1 LLYNP
6 FNELLAM
13 TTTNTTKG
21 QEIGSSNNNHRQESI
36 IVATQDPRR
45 WKALAVLSL
54 AQFLIIMD
62 TSIIGVAL
70 PEIQQQFG
78 FTQSDLQWI
87 FSAYV
92 IVFGALLLLGGRL
105 SDIIGQRRI
114 FVIGFAILTAASIL
128 AGLASSGNVLIAARA
143 LQGIGAALIAPSA
156 LSIVM
161 NLFTIPSERNKAMGF
176 WGAAAPA
183 GGTAGVFLGGILT
196 AYVDWSWVFLI
207 NVPIGIAVLT
217 LSGILL
223 PKGDNNNKKQ
233 TGRVDYPGALSITGA
248 LVLLVYAIVTAN
260 DAGWS
265 SLQTVSLLLTS
276 TGLLGAFIMIQ
287 KRSRN
292 PLIPLRIFK
301 TTNLL
306 ASNLVMALLGAA
318 WIPMWFFLN
327 LYLQQIQGYGPFE
340 SGLAL
345 LPMTAAIMVL
355 MIGASSKLIGR
366 LRVKHSLVAGLG
378 LLVVAMLLF
387 VATPSTDGSFIT
399 HVLPASLVAAGGMS
413 LAYIP
418 ALMSAV
424 SHARKEE
431 SGLAS
436 GIVNT
441 SYQIG
446 SALGLAIV
454 VTIASAQT
462 LIDENNGVGSID
474 ALNNGYHL
482 AFTIAAIVAA
492 IAGIVAY
499 VAIRESNSSSEKEE
513 KEVVVAVPTG

>member
-1 LLYNP
+1 VKI
-6 FNELLAM
+6 
-13 TTTNTTKG
+13 TTKATEEQEIGDNNKQESKITTKG
-21 QEIGSSNNNHRQESI
+21 
-36 IVATQDPRR
+36 DPRR
-45 WKALAVLSL
+45 WKALALLSL

-70 PEIQQQFG
+70 PAIQQQFG
-78 FTQSDLQWI
+78 FSQSDLQWI

-105 SDIIGQRRI
+105 SDILGQRRI
-114 FVIGFAILTAASIL
+114 FIIGFAILTAASVV
-128 AGLASSGNVLIAARA
+128 AGLASSGTVLIAARA

-156 LSIVM
+156 LSMVM
-161 NLFTIPSERNKAMGF
+161 NLFTIPSERNKAIGF

-183 GGTAGVFLGGILT
+183 GGTAGVFLGGIIT
-196 AYVDWSWVFLI
+196 AWVDWSWVFLI
-207 NVPIGIAVLT
+207 NVPIGIAVLA
-217 LSGILL
+217 LSGVVL
-223 PKGDNNNKKQ
+223 PRGSSNNIKKQ

-260 DAGWS
+260 DAGWG

-276 TGLLGAFIMIQ
+276 MGLLGAFTMIQ
-287 KRSRN
+287 KRSRD
-292 PLIPLRIFK
+292 PLIPLRIFR

-345 LPMTAAIMVL
+345 LPMTVAIMVL
-355 MIGASSKLIGR
+355 MIGASSKLIR
-366 LRVKHSLVAGLG
+366 SLELKHSLVAGLG

-387 VATPSTDGSFIT
+387 ATTPSTDGSFIT

-454 VTIASAQT
+454 VSIASAQT
-462 LIDENNGVGSID
+462 LLEENTGVGSVD
-474 ALNNGYHL
+474 ALNSDYHL

-492 IAGIVAY
+492 ISAIVAY
-499 VAIRESNSSSEKEE
+499 VAIRKPHSSSGKEK
-513 KEVVVAVPTG
+513 KEVVVAPTG

>member
-1 LLYNP
+1 
-6 FNELLAM
+6 M
-13 TTTNTTKG
+13 KTTKP
-21 QEIGSSNNNHRQESI
+21 QEKGSSDHEQESLI
-36 IVATQDPRR
+36 ATQDPRR
-45 WKALAVLSL
+45 WKALALLSL

-70 PEIQQQFG
+70 PAIQQQFG
-78 FTQSDLQWI
+78 FSQSDLQWI

-92 IVFGALLLLGGRL
+92 IVFGGLLLLGGRL
-105 SDIIGQRRI
+105 SDILGQRRI
-114 FVIGFAILTAASIL
+114 FVIGFAILTAASVL
-128 AGLASSGNVLIAARA
+128 AGLAPNGTMLIAARA

-156 LSIVM
+156 MSIVM
-161 NLFTIPSERNKAMGF
+161 SLFTIPAERNKAMGF

-183 GGTAGVFLGGILT
+183 GGTAGVFLGGIIT
-196 AYVDWSWVFLI
+196 AYVDWSWVFLV
-207 NVPIGIAVLT
+207 NVPIGIAVLALT
-217 LSGILL
+217 GMLL
-223 PKGDNNNKKQ
+223 PHGKRHK
-233 TGRVDYPGALSITGA
+233 GRVDYLGAFSITGA
-248 LVLLVYAIVTAN
+248 LILLVYAIVTAN

-287 KRSRN
+287 KRSRE

-301 TTNLL
+301 TSNLL
-306 ASNLVMALLGAA
+306 ASNVVMALLGAA

-345 LPMTAAIMVL
+345 LPMTAAIMAL
-355 MIGASSKLIGR
+355 MIGASSKLIRR
-366 LRVKHSLVAGLG
+366 LGLKHSLVGGLG
-378 LLVVAMLLF
+378 LLAVAMLLF
-387 VATPSTDGSFIT
+387 VATPSSKGSFIT
-399 HVLPASLVAAGGMS
+399 HVLTASLVAAGGMS
-413 LAYIP
+413 LSYIP

-446 SALGLAIV
+446 SALGLAIMV
-454 VTIASAQT
+454 AIASTQT
-462 LIDENNGVGSID
+462 LLDKNNGGIGSID
-474 ALNNGYHL
+474 AVNNGFHF
-482 AFTIAAIVAA
+482 AFITAAIVAA
-492 IAGIVAY
+492 IAAIVAFL
-499 VAIRESNSSSEKEE
+499 VIKNPNTSGRKE
-513 KEVVVAVPTG
+513 EVVVVPPTG

>member
-1 LLYNP
+1 
-6 FNELLAM
+6 M
-13 TTTNTTKG
+13 TTPKTTTKR
-21 QEIGSSNNNHRQESI
+21 QEIGDNSNVQEPLI
-36 IVATQDPRR
+36 ATQDPRR

-70 PEIQQQFG
+70 PAIQQQFS
-78 FTQSDLQWI
+78 FSQSDLQWI

-105 SDIIGQRRI
+105 SDIVGQRRI
-114 FVIGFAILTAASIL
+114 FVIGFAILTAASIV
-128 AGLASSGNVLIAARA
+128 AGLASSGTVLIAARA
-143 LQGIGAALIAPSA
+143 LQGVGAALIAPSA

-161 NLFTIPSERNKAMGF
+161 SLFTIPAERNKAMGF

-196 AYVDWSWVFLI
+196 AYFDWSWVFLV
-207 NVPIGIAVLT
+207 NVPVGIAVLALT
-217 LSGILL
+217 RKLL
-223 PKGDNNNKKQ
+223 PHGTRHK
-233 TGRVDYPGALSITGA
+233 GRVDYLGAFSITGA
-248 LVLLVYAIVTAN
+248 LILLVYVIVTAN

-276 TGLLGAFIMIQ
+276 AGLLGAFIMIQ
-287 KRSRN
+287 KRSRE
-292 PLIPLRIFK
+292 PLMPLRIFK
-301 TTNLL
+301 TANLL
-306 ASNLVMALLGAA
+306 ASNVVMALLGAA

-355 MIGASSKLIGR
+355 MIGVSSKLIGR
-366 LRVKHSLVAGLG
+366 LGVKHSLVAGLG
-378 LLVVAMLLF
+378 LLAVAMLMF
-387 VATPSTDGSFIT
+387 VATPSGKGSFVT

-446 SALGLAIV
+446 SALGLAIMV
-454 VTIASAQT
+454 AIASAQT
-462 LIDENNGVGSID
+462 ILDENSGSISSID
-474 ALNNGYHL
+474 ALNNGFHL
-482 AFTIAAIVAA
+482 AFITAAIVAA
-492 IAGIVAY
+492 IGAVVAFA
-499 VAIRESNSSSEKEE
+499 VIKNPNTSGGKEE
-513 KEVVVAVPTG
+513 EAVVVAPTG

>member
-1 LLYNP
+1 
-6 FNELLAM
+6 M
-13 TTTNTTKG
+13 TTTMKTTKP
-21 QEIGSSNNNHRQESI
+21 QEKGSSDNEQESLI
-36 IVATQDPRR
+36 ATQDPRR
-45 WKALAVLSL
+45 WKALALLSL

-70 PEIQQQFG
+70 PAIQQQFG
-78 FTQSDLQWI
+78 FSQSDLQWI

-92 IVFGALLLLGGRL
+92 IVFGGLLLLGGRL
-105 SDIIGQRRI
+105 SDILGQRRI
-114 FVIGFAILTAASIL
+114 FVIGFAILTAASVL
-128 AGLASSGNVLIAARA
+128 AGLAPNGTMLIAARA

-156 LSIVM
+156 MSIVM
-161 NLFTIPSERNKAMGF
+161 SLFTIPAERNKAMGF

-183 GGTAGVFLGGILT
+183 GGTAGVFLGGIIT
-196 AYVDWSWVFLI
+196 AYVDWSWVFLVNI
-207 NVPIGIAVLT
+207 PIGIAVLALT
-217 LSGILL
+217 GMLL
-223 PKGDNNNKKQ
+223 PHGKRHK
-233 TGRVDYPGALSITGA
+233 GRVDYLGAFSITGA
-248 LVLLVYAIVTAN
+248 LILLVYAIVTAN

-265 SLQTVSLLLTS
+265 SLKTVSLLLTS
-276 TGLLGAFIMIQ
+276 TGLLGAFIVIQ
-287 KRSRN
+287 KRSRE

-301 TTNLL
+301 TSNLL
-306 ASNLVMALLGAA
+306 ASNVVMALLGAA

-345 LPMTAAIMVL
+345 LPMTAAIMAL
-355 MIGASSKLIGR
+355 MIGASSKLIRSIG
-366 LRVKHSLVAGLG
+366 LKHSLVGGLG
-378 LLVVAMLLF
+378 LLAVAMLLF
-387 VATPSTDGSFIT
+387 VATPSSKGSFIT

-446 SALGLAIV
+446 SALGLAIMV
-454 VTIASAQT
+454 AIASTQT
-462 LIDENNGVGSID
+462 LLDENNGGIGSID
-474 ALNNGYHL
+474 AVNNGFHF
-482 AFTIAAIVAA
+482 AFITAAIVAA
-492 IAGIVAY
+492 IAAIVAFL
-499 VAIRESNSSSEKEE
+499 VIKNPNTSGRKE
-513 KEVVVAVPTG
+513 EVVVPPTG

>member
-1 LLYNP
+1 
-6 FNELLAM
+6 M
-13 TTTNTTKG
+13 RKTTTKTTEE
-21 QEIGSSNNNHRQESI
+21 QEIGDINNKQESKI
-36 IVATQDPRR
+36 STKGDPRR
-45 WKALAVLSL
+45 WKALAMLSL

-78 FTQSDLQWI
+78 FSQSDLQWI

-92 IVFGALLLLGGRL
+92 IVFGALLLLGGRV

-114 FVIGFAILTAASIL
+114 FVIGFATLTAASIL
-128 AGLASSGNVLIAARA
+128 AGLASSGTILITARA

-207 NVPIGIAVLT
+207 NVPIGIVVLA

-223 PKGDNNNKKQ
+223 PKDKNKKKS
-233 TGRVDYPGALSITGA
+233 GRVDYPGALSITGA

-276 TGLLGAFIMIQ
+276 MGLLGTFIMIQ
-287 KRSRN
+287 KRSRD
-292 PLIPLRIFK
+292 PLIPLRIFR

-327 LYLQQIQGYGPFE
+327 LYLQQVQGYAAFE

-355 MIGASSKLIGR
+355 MIGASSRLIGR
-366 LRVKHSLVAGLG
+366 LGVKHSLVAGLG
-378 LLVVAMLLF
+378 LLAVAMLMF
-387 VATPSTDGSFIT
+387 VATPF
-399 HVLPASLVAAGGMS
+399 H
-413 LAYIP
+413 
-418 ALMSAV
+418 
-424 SHARKEE
+424 
-431 SGLAS
+431 
-436 GIVNT
+436 
-441 SYQIG
+441 
-446 SALGLAIV
+446 
-454 VTIASAQT
+454 
-462 LIDENNGVGSID
+462 
-474 ALNNGYHL
+474 
-482 AFTIAAIVAA
+482 
-492 IAGIVAY
+492 
-499 VAIRESNSSSEKEE
+499 
-513 KEVVVAVPTG
+513 

>member
-1 LLYNP
+1 
-6 FNELLAM
+6 M
-13 TTTNTTKG
+13 TTTKTTEEQK
-21 QEIGSSNNNHRQESI
+21 IGNNNNVQQSL
-36 IVATQDPRR
+36 VSTQDPRR
-45 WKALAVLSL
+45 WKALALLSL

-78 FTQSDLQWI
+78 FSQSELQWI

-92 IVFGALLLLGGRL
+92 IIFGALLLLGGRL

-114 FVIGFAILTAASIL
+114 FVIGFAILTAASVL
-128 AGLASSGNVLIAARA
+128 AGLASSGSVLIAARA

-156 LSIVM
+156 LSMVM
-161 NLFTIPSERNKAMGF
+161 NLFTIPAERNKAMGF

-183 GGTAGVFLGGILT
+183 GGTAGVFLGGIIT
-196 AYVDWSWVFLI
+196 AYIDWSWVFLV
-207 NVPIGIAVLT
+207 NVPIGIAVLALT
-217 LSGILL
+217 WKLL
-223 PKGDNNNKKQ
+223 PHGTRHK
-233 TGRVDYPGALSITGA
+233 GRVDYLGAFSITGA
-248 LVLLVYAIVTAN
+248 LILLVYAIVTAN

-265 SLQTVSLLLTS
+265 SPQTVSLLLTS
-276 TGLLGAFIMIQ
+276 AGLLGAFVIIQ
-287 KRSRN
+287 KRSRE
-292 PLIPLRIFK
+292 PLMPLRIFR
-301 TTNLL
+301 TSNLL
-306 ASNLVMALLGAA
+306 ASNVVMALLGAA

-355 MIGASSKLIGR
+355 MIGASSKLIAR
-366 LRVKHSLVAGLG
+366 LGVKHSLVAGLG
-378 LLVVAMLLF
+378 LLALAMLMF
-387 VATPSTDGSFIT
+387 VATPSGKEGSFAT

-424 SHARKEE
+424 SHVRKEE

-454 VTIASAQT
+454 VAIASAQT
-462 LIDENNGVGSID
+462 LLDGNNSSIGSID
-474 ALNNGYHL
+474 ALNNGFHL
-482 AFTIAAIVAA
+482 AFTAAAIAAIVAF
-492 IAGIVAY
+492 VT
-499 VAIRESNSSSEKEE
+499 IRNPNTSGGKDDEA
-513 KEVVVAVPTG
+513 VVVAPTG

>member
-1 LLYNP
+1 
-6 FNELLAM
+6 M
-13 TTTNTTKG
+13 TTTKTTKG
-21 QEIGSSNNNHRQESI
+21 QEIGNNNVQESQI
-36 IVATQDPRR
+36 ATQDRRR
-45 WKALAVLSL
+45 WKALALLSL

-92 IVFGALLLLGGRL
+92 IVFGALLLLGGRV
-105 SDIIGQRRI
+105 SDIIGQHRI
-114 FVIGFAILTAASIL
+114 LVIGFAILTAASVL
-128 AGLASSGNVLIAARA
+128 AGLAPNGTILIAARA
-143 LQGIGAALIAPSA
+143 LQGVGAALIAPSA
-156 LSIVM
+156 LSMVM

-207 NVPIGIAVLT
+207 NVPIGIGVLT
-217 LSGILL
+217 LSGALL
-223 PKGDNNNKKQ
+223 PKDENKKQ
-233 TGRVDYPGALSITGA
+233 TGRVDYPGAISITGA

-276 TGLLGAFIMIQ
+276 AGLLGAFIMIQ
-287 KRSRN
+287 KRSRD
-292 PLIPLRIFK
+292 PLIPLRIFR

-306 ASNLVMALLGAA
+306 ASNVVMALLGAA

-327 LYLQQIQGYGPFE
+327 LYLQQVQGYGAFE

-345 LPMTAAIMVL
+345 LPMTAAIMAL
-355 MIGASSKLIGR
+355 MIGASSRLIR
-366 LRVKHSLVAGLG
+366 LLGVKHSLVAGLG
-378 LLVVAMLLF
+378 LLAVAMLMF
-387 VATPSTDGSFIT
+387 VATPSATDGSFIT

-424 SHARKEE
+424 SHAKKQE

-454 VTIASAQT
+454 VAIASAQT
-462 LIDENNGVGSID
+462 LLDENNGVGSID

-482 AFTIAAIVAA
+482 AFTIVAIVAA
-492 IAGIVAY
+492 IAAIVAY
-499 VAIRESNSSSEKEE
+499 VAIREPNSSGEKNED
-513 KEVVVAVPTG
+513 KEVVVAPTG

>member
-1 LLYNP
+1 
-6 FNELLAM
+6 M
-13 TTTNTTKG
+13 TTTKTTKE
-21 QEIGSSNNNHRQESI
+21 QKIGNNNIQESKI
-36 IVATQDPRR
+36 APQDPRR
-45 WKALAVLSL
+45 GKALALLSL

-70 PEIQQQFG
+70 PAIQQQFG
-78 FTQSDLQWI
+78 FSQSELQWI

-114 FVIGFAILTAASIL
+114 FVIGFAILTAASAL
-128 AGLASSGNVLIAARA
+128 AGLAPSGTILIAARA

-161 NLFTIPSERNKAMGF
+161 SLFTIPAERNKAMGF

-183 GGTAGVFLGGILT
+183 GGTAGVFLGGIIT
-196 AYVDWSWVFLI
+196 AYVDWSWVFLV
-207 NVPIGIAVLT
+207 NVPVGIAVLALT
-217 LSGILL
+217 WKLL
-223 PKGDNNNKKQ
+223 PHGTRQK
-233 TGRVDYPGALSITGA
+233 GRVDYVGAVSITGA
-248 LVLLVYAIVTAN
+248 LILLVYGIVTAN
-260 DAGWS
+260 DSGWN

-276 TGLLGAFIMIQ
+276 TGLLGAFVMIQ
-287 KRSRN
+287 KRSRE
-292 PLIPLRIFK
+292 PLMPLRIFK
-301 TTNLL
+301 TSNLL
-306 ASNLVMALLGAA
+306 ASNVVMALLGAA

-327 LYLQQIQGYGPFE
+327 LYLQQIQEYGAFE

-366 LRVKHSLVAGLG
+366 LGVKHSLVAGLG
-378 LLVVAMLLF
+378 LLAVAMLMF
-387 VATPSTDGSFIT
+387 VATPSGKGGSFVT

-418 ALMSAV
+418 ALMSTV
-424 SHARKEE
+424 SHVRKEE

-446 SALGLAIV
+446 SALGLAIMV
-454 VTIASAQT
+454 AIASAQT
-462 LIDENNGVGSID
+462 LLDENNGFGSID
-474 ALNNGYHL
+474 ALNNGVHL
-482 AFTIAAIVAA
+482 AFTVAAIVAA
-492 IAGIVAY
+492 IAAIVAF
-499 VAIRESNSSSEKEE
+499 VTIRNPNTSGGKKEE
-513 KEVVVAVPTG
+513 AVVVAAPTG